1 MRTGVYY
8 TTHANKRAF
17 PFFELSHNP
26 FKKDSF
32 NPEEYIAI
40 PFEIGAWNILCY
52 IHKTPGYIEL
62 EPGLLNLFPYSKTEN
77 VTQKQVDGI
86 FVLGCPNSD
95 MNDLGYF
102 NDKENNLLVGV
113 IPVLAVLVFPQK
125 VFLVLEF
132 PLLLIHELLVLKWM
146 TQLCKKI

>member
-1 MRTGVYY
+1 MQI
-8 TTHANKRAF
+8 F
-17 PFFELSHNP
+17 PPFSPMGYLLIDLMLLYLHPFLYQLLGFLSSLLLGHHMVSFFELGHNP

-32 NPEEYIAI
+32 NPKEYIAI

-52 IHKTPGYIEL
+52 IHKTPGYIEI

-95 MNDLGYF
+95 MDDLGYF
-102 NDKENNLLVGV
+102 HDKENG
-113 IPVLAVLVFPQK
+113 
-125 VFLVLEF
+125 
-132 PLLLIHELLVLKWM
+132 
-146 TQLCKKI
+146 